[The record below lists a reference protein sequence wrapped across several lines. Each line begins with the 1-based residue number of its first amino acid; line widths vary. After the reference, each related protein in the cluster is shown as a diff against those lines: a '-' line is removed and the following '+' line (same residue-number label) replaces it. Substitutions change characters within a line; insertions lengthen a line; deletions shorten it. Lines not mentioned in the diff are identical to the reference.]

1 MSQPVN
7 LTLPTSRQPVTDG
20 AGFMTIPWYRYFQN
34 SQSTNNNFVS
44 IPSGTILGN
53 DSGSQGVASAIGI
66 GSGLS
71 LSNGVLSAVSSF
83 SGTTDN
89 VPEGTHNLYFTNLRA
104 QDAIGQILANDSNI
118 TFSYAR
124 GASITAN
131 LTTITPTTGGTLQ
144 ATAFDTYGRINKT
157 QAITWATAGS
167 VAMAYN
173 SSTNTV
179 SASLNT
185 TGVSEGTYG
194 SATQSAVITVNA
206 QGQITAA
213 SNTNVTPAWSS
224 ITSTPTTLA
233 GYGITNGVTTSTQ
246 VIAGTGLAG
255 GGALTGNVT
264 LTLAS
269 QAASTLLGNPS
280 TSSGIPSAITIGS
293 GLDLSTGGV
302 LSATGGGGSVTSVGL
317 SLPSQFTVTGS
328 PVTGSGTLTGT
339 WNSQSANLIFAGP
352 SSGASAAPTFRSMV
366 TGDLPSNIE
375 VSGHI
380 YANYSSGT
388 PGSTGAVELGDP
400 TGSSSSRVVITA
412 GGQPTSYIAFDCF
425 GEQLR
430 LFGSYRGG
438 SANVFGT
445 ITLNGGAIQWNEA
458 TTISTGTNNSALTA
472 STSGS
477 ATSIVISDTGSNG
490 ANLKFIGNGS
500 TTPNKTIRANSGQLQ
515 IINSAYSASIVT
527 IDDSGNASFSGN
539 VSGTYGIWSASNWG
553 QLTGMGTSGTVYLW
567 GTNGSGDNICS
578 MTRAGSSSYNLTWN
592 GAISGQAISGTTG
605 TFSGNINANSGLV
618 QSTSTTFSWGLNGG
632 TKVSIQSGVFIPATD
647 NSITCGSNSARWSAV
662 WAVNGT
668 IQTSD
673 GRDKS
678 PLQNLIEAEIRVA
691 NRILEA
697 IGIYRWLKDL
707 EALGDDA
714 LWHFGA
720 IAQIVCKAFEEEGL
734 RWQHYGMITYEDDRY
749 GINYAELNAF
759 LSAGLHS
766 RLKRIESV
774 IGL

>member
-233 GYGITNGVTTSTQ
+233 GYGITNGVTISTQ

-380 YANYSSGT
+380 YANYSSGS

-430 LFGSYRGG
+430 LFGAYRGG
-438 SANVFGT
+438 GANVYATVDTQTPTWTFNYPAIFSTNSVTTTWPVSTGS
-445 ITLNGGAIQWNEA
+445 IANGGAGGSYGIVCHANNN
-458 TTISTGTNNSALTA
+458 GTA
-472 STSGS
+472 S
-477 ATSIVISDTGSNG
+477 ATSCAALTFIRDATFGCYLGIDTDNAFKIGGWSFGNNSYRIFHEGLSTLNLVSGGVTNSIIASSTSSGTNLQLQTNNTTNGRILLYPAGTGNSGFQFSNG
-490 ANLKFIGNGS
+490 GFIPLSDN
-500 TTPNKTIRANSGQLQ
+500 NSQL
-515 IINSAYSASIVT
+515 
-527 IDDSGNASFSGN
+527 G
-539 VSGTYGIWSASNWG
+539 
-553 QLTGMGTSGTVYLW
+553 
-567 GTNGSGDNICS
+567 GSGS
-578 MTRAGSSSYNLTWN
+578 
-592 GAISGQAISGTTG
+592 
-605 TFSGNINANSGLV
+605 
-618 QSTSTTFSWGLNGG
+618 
-632 TKVSIQSGVFIPATD
+632 
-647 NSITCGSNSARWSAV
+647 RWTAV

-673 GRDKS
+673 AREKTTAH
-678 PLQNLIEAEIRVA
+678 LLNEAEIRVA
-691 NRILEA
+691 NRILET
-697 IGIYRWLKDL
+697 IGVYRWLKDL
-707 EALGDDA
+707 EAKGDDA
-714 LWHFGA
+714 QWHLGV
-720 IAQIVCKAFEEEGL
+720 IAQTVRQIFEEEGL
-734 RWQHYGMITYEDDRY
+734 RWQRYGMITYEDDRY
-749 GINYAELNAF
+749 GINYAQLNVF
-759 LSAGLHS
+759 LNAGLHW
-766 RLKRIESV
+766 RLKRIESAMR
-774 IGL
+774 L